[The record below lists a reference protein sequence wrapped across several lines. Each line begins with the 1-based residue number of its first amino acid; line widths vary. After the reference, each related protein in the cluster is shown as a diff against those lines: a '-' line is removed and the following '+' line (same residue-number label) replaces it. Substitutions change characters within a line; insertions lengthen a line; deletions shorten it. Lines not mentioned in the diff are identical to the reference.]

1 MTEHSPPRPRLEDL
15 LSQDSRVVSFPFE
28 EFRMNLQVSIQELEL
43 KARKVRIASYWGLA
57 ATIVC
62 MLSILPVIALRLDN
76 GQEWVGRAWAICGQ
90 IAFWTT
96 GILAYLYTYKYKPAI
111 DRAKNDLQTTI
122 LAQLQSQVAEL
133 SRKIDAQSKP

>member
-1 MTEHSPPRPRLEDL
+1 
-15 LSQDSRVVSFPFE
+15 
-28 EFRMNLQVSIQELEL
+28 MNLQASIQELEQ
-43 KARKVRIASYWGLA
+43 KARKIQRASYWGLA

-90 IAFWTT
+90 IALWTT
-96 GILAYLYTYKYKPAI
+96 GILAYLYMYKYKPAI